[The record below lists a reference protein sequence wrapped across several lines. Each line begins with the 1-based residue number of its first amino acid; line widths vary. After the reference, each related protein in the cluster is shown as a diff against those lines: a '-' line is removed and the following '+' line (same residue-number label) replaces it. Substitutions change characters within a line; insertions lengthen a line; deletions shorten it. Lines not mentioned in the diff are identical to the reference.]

1 MRRTRDA
8 GAWLDLIHPAWIR
21 GSGSAW
27 RLVKRAMDLSVSITG
42 LILLGPLLIGIALAI
57 RLTMGSPVLFRQV
70 RPGYRAKPF
79 ELVKFR
85 TMRELPRA
93 TATPTPGPALH
104 DSDVQ
109 RLSPLG
115 RLLRQTSLDELPQ
128 LWNIA
133 RGDMSLVGP
142 RPLFTEYLS
151 RYSPVEARRHDVPPG
166 LTGWAQVNGR
176 GGIPMRERFALDV
189 WYVDHWSIGLDIRIL
204 AMTLRRF
211 VVRDQA
217 ALSCAV
223 DPWFDAFASL
233 PALDQARQSRRRHP
247 RPVRVQR

>member
-1 MRRTRDA
+1 MSRTHVAGSSSTRMRLTRTGRT
-8 GAWLDLIHPAWIR
+8 
-21 GSGSAW
+21 GSPW
-27 RLVKRAMDLSVSITG
+27 RRVKRAMDLGVSVAG
-42 LILLGPLLIGIALAI
+42 LILLAPLLLGVALAI

-70 RPGYRAKPF
+70 RPGYRDKPF
-79 ELVKFR
+79 GLVKFR
-85 TMRELPRA
+85 TMRELPRTSA
-93 TATPTPGPALH
+93 MPTPGPALH

-115 RLLRQTSLDELPQ
+115 RLLRRTSIDELPQ

-142 RPLFTEYLS
+142 RPLLTEYLL
-151 RYSPVEARRHDVPPG
+151 RYTPEEARRHDVPPG

-189 WYVDHWSIGLDIRIL
+189 WYVDHWSIGLDMRIL

-211 VVRDQA
+211 VARDRA
-217 ALSCAV
+217 PLACAV
-223 DPWFDAFASL
+223 DPWFDAFSTPDVTLGSTGVATESQL
-233 PALDQARQSRRRHP
+233 LK
-247 RPVRVQR
+247 RPG